1 MITIIFGAPGSGKSS
16 LNTYFLKRVYRR
28 EGIVRLDKAS
38 ALIAKANENRKK
50 PLSVPDK
57 PPIFSNY
64 KVSFQTGYEETFEPY
79 LINGFYMGLAND
91 RIPTQY
97 IPPASAVFLD
107 EAQRFYDSRKSATF
121 PEFVSRF
128 YEMHRH
134 YHIDLWLAV
143 QRPILIDANIRALSR
158 KFIEVDH
165 MEHEKDDAGR
175 IVKTVFHCREFERWE
190 EIEQYTQS
198 GTECYKTTCYT
209 HEGNIFRSFDSYSYF
224 EAFLPPEGQ
233 DFRYLPFRANTA
245 SEIAQQDK
253 IFYDTAEPDLFRKV
267 PAKPKKEKTA

>member
-16 LNTYFLKRVYRR
+16 LNTYFLKRLYRR
-28 EGIVRLDKAS
+28 EGEIRLDKTR
-38 ALIAKANENRKK
+38 ALIEKANEHRLT
-50 PLSVPDK
+50 PLSMPDK

-64 KVSFQTGYEETFEPY
+64 EVKFQTDYEEDFEPY
-79 LINGFYMGLAND
+79 LINGFYMGLQND

-97 IPPASAVFLD
+97 IPPASAMFLD

-143 QRPILIDANIRALSR
+143 QRPILIDANIRSLCR
-158 KFIEVDH
+158 NFIEMER
-165 MEHEKDDAGR
+165 MEHEYDDAGR
-175 IVKTVFHCREFERWE
+175 IAKTIFHCREFDRWE
-190 EIEQYTQS
+190 EIEQYLES
-198 GTECYKTTCYT
+198 GTETYKKEIYT
-209 HEGNIFRSFDSYSYF
+209 HEGDIFRSFDSYSYF

-233 DFRYLPFRANTA
+233 DFKFLPFRAKSA
-245 SEIAQQDK
+245 AIAREDE
-253 IFYDTAEPDLFRKV
+253 IFYDSAEPDAYRKT
-267 PAKPKKEKTA
+267 PAKPKKEKAT

>member
-16 LNTYFLKRVYRR
+16 LNTYFLKRLYRR
-28 EGIVRLDKAS
+28 EGEIRLDRTR
-38 ALIAKANENRKK
+38 ALIAEANEHRLT

-64 KVSFQTGYEETFEPY
+64 EVKFQTDYEEDFEPY
-79 LINGFYMGLAND
+79 LINGFYMGLQND

-143 QRPILIDANIRALSR
+143 QRPVLIDANIRALCR
-158 KFIEVDH
+158 NFIEVER
-165 MEHEKDDAGR
+165 MEHEHDDAGR
-175 IVKTVFHCREFERWE
+175 IAKTIFRCRGFDRWE
-190 EIEQYTQS
+190 EIEQYLES
-198 GTECYKTTCYT
+198 GTETYKTTSYT

-233 DFRYLPFRANTA
+233 DFKFLPFRAKSA
-245 SEIAQQDK
+245 AIAREDE
-253 IFYDTAEPDLFRKV
+253 IFYDSAEPDAYRKT
-267 PAKPKKEKTA
+267 PAKPKKEKATW